1 MSLHAGIET
10 LDFSYDGGP
19 QAIGPFAPVLVG
31 VVGSGNLEVL
41 LEPGPP
47 PRCSVHVET
56 SARGFAP
63 IWQAVIDDFH
73 ARHALAGVRVSVH
86 DMGATPA
93 VVSLRLD
100 QAVAELAAARTAGGR
115 P

>member
-10 LDFSYDGGP
+10 LDFSFAGQRPVGR
-19 QAIGPFAPVLVG
+19 FAPVLVG

-41 LEPGPP
+41 IEPGDAGSAPA
-47 PRCSVHVET
+47 CQVHVET

-63 IWQAVIDDFH
+63 IWQAVLDDFH
-73 ARHALAGVRVSVH
+73 ARHALAGVRVSIN

-100 QAVAELAAARTAGGR
+100 QAVAELPTGGQ

>member
-1 MSLHAGIET
+1 MSDIPAGLET
-10 LDFSYDGGP
+10 LDFSYPAGQPAGN
-19 QAIGPFAPVLVG
+19 FAPILVG

-41 LEPGPP
+41 LEPAAGMPCAV
-47 PRCSVHVET
+47 RVET

-63 IWQAVIDDFH
+63 IWQAVVDDFH
-73 ARHALAGVRVSVH
+73 ARHPLTGVRISIH

-100 QAVAELAAARTAGGR
+100 QAVAELPEIPGAST
-115 P
+115 

>member
-1 MSLHAGIET
+1 MSDIPAGLDT
-10 LDFSYDGGP
+10 LDFSYAGGR
-19 QAIGPFAPVLVG
+19 AAGAFAPVLVG

-41 LEPGPP
+41 LEATQGDG
-47 PRCSVHVET
+47 CSVRVET
-56 SARGFAP
+56 SARGFGP
-63 IWQAVIDDFH
+63 IWQAVMDDFH

-100 QAVAELAAARTAGGR
+100 QAVAELPGAT

>member
-1 MSLHAGIET
+1 MNEPTPGLERLEYTLPGARPAGR
-10 LDFSYDGGP
+10 
-19 QAIGPFAPVLVG
+19 FAPVLVG

-41 LEPGPP
+41 LEPIAGSDC
-47 PRCSVHVET
+47 RVVVET
-56 SARGFAP
+56 SARGFGP
-63 IWQAVIDDFH
+63 IWQAVIGDFH
-73 ARHALAGVRVSVH
+73 RRHALAGLSVSVH

-100 QAVAELAAARTAGGR
+100 QAVAEL